1 MEVENNYM
9 GVIQN
14 SGRVEMLGAYLQRSV
29 WREQRRELR
38 DSPGLEGWEAG
49 RVSGLMEELRS

>member
-1 MEVENNYM
+1 MENNYM